1 MEAAPRHQARE
12 RAMTLLYEADIKGE
26 TPRAVVGQLPVPPDP
41 FTVRLLQAAED
52 RRDDIDRLIE
62 EAAIGWHLDRM
73 AVVDRTVL
81 RLAVAE
87 LLEVPESPTAVVLDE
102 AVELSS
108 EYSTD
113 ASGRFVNGVLATVV
127 LRVRGGDGE

>member
-1 MEAAPRHQARE
+1 
-12 RAMTLLYEADIKGE
+12 MTLLYEADIKGE
-26 TPRAVVGQLPVPPDP
+26 TPTAVIDQLPVPPDA
-41 FTVRLLQAAED
+41 FTERLVRAAEA
-52 RRDDIDRLIE
+52 RGVRIDELIE
-62 EAAIGWHLDRM
+62 EAAIDWHLDRM
-73 AVVDRTVL
+73 PVVDRTIL

-102 AVELSS
+102 AVGLSS

-127 LRVRGGDGE
+127 VRIRSIED

>member
-1 MEAAPRHQARE
+1 
-12 RAMTLLYEADIKGE
+12 MTLLYEADIKGE
-26 TPRAVVGQLPVPPDP
+26 TPTEVVSHLPVPPDV
-41 FTVRLLQAAED
+41 FTERLLRATEA
-52 RRDDIDRLIE
+52 RGPDIDRLIE

-73 AVVDRTVL
+73 AVVDRTIL

-102 AVELSS
+102 AVGLSS

-127 LRVRGGDGE
+127 LRVRGSEQ

>member
-1 MEAAPRHQARE
+1 
-12 RAMTLLYEADIKGE
+12 MTLLYEADIKGE
-26 TPRAVVGQLPVPPDP
+26 TPTAVIDQLPVPPDA
-41 FTVRLLQAAED
+41 FTERLVRAAEA
-52 RRDDIDRLIE
+52 RSDDIDQLIE
-62 EAAIGWHLDRM
+62 AASIDWHLDRM
-73 AVVDRTVL
+73 PVVDRTIL

-102 AVELSS
+102 AVGLSS

-127 LRVRGGDGE
+127 LRVRGNEE